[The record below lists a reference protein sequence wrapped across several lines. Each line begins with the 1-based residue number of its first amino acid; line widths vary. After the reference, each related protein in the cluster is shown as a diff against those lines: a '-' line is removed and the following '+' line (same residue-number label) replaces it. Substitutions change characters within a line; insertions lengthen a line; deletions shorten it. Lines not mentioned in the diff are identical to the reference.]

1 KKEMTMDRKDYD
13 EFPESGKKT
22 EGRHSSFKRIVSEGS
37 TVVLDARDLVK
48 DIDTN
53 SIKYYS
59 WRQIVGIPIANDN
72 VKEMS
77 SFSFAAPYVKSC
89 DVNTLLTFEL
99 TVRDN
104 DNKTRDPYKANVIV
118 KRVQRAMIF
127 QAGVA
132 LGVYE
137 AGVYQA

>member
-1 KKEMTMDRKDYD
+1 MTMDRKDYD

-22 EGRHSSFKRIVSEGS
+22 EGRHSSFKRIISEGS

-59 WRQIVGIPIANDN
+59 WRQIAGIPITNDN

-77 SFSFAAPYVKSC
+77 SFSFAAPYVKSS

-132 LGVYE
+132 LGAYE
-137 AGVYQA
+137 AGVSE